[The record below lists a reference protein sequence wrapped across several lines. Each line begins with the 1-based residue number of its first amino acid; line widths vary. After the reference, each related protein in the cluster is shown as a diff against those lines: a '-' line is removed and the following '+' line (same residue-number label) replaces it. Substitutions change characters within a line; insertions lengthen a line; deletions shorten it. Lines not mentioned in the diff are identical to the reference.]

1 MARAV
6 SSAFASGWGVGSVD
20 AHFGYFSGGWRLKAQ
35 YHGKA
40 ELTAA
45 PNIVLRISW
54 SGEMIFVAVTYQ
66 RIRMGP

>member
-1 MARAV
+1 MARAH
-6 SSAFASGWGVGSVD
+6 SSAFASDWGVGSVD

-45 PNIVLRISW
+45 LNIVLRTSW
-54 SGEMIFVAVTYQ
+54 SGQMICAAETYQ

>member
-20 AHFGYFSGGWRLKAQ
+20 AHFGYFSGGWRLKSQ
-35 YHGKA
+35 CHGKA

-66 RIRMGP
+66 WIRMGP